1 MPEPEAWVSTTLGE
15 CAEFLS
21 GGTPS
26 KGNPAFWHGTIP
38 WVTAKDMKS
47 FQLANTEDHVTEI
60 GASNGTRLVPPGT
73 VLILV
78 RGMTLHNSI
87 PIGVLGRQ
95 AAFNQ
100 DIKALRAREHVDDR
114 FLAHLLMANRPV
126 LLSMVHAAGHGTGVL
141 ATDRLK
147 ALEVELP
154 GLEEQ
159 RAIAGVLGAL
169 DDKIEQNRRTGEALE
184 RLARA
189 TFKAWFVDF
198 EPVRAKADGAK
209 TFPGMPPEV
218 FAALPTTFTP
228 SPLGPI
234 PEGWEVR
241 PLEEIIDFNPT
252 RRIDRDGLTAYV
264 EMSELPTAGPSIG
277 KVGRRKAGSGARFM
291 NGDTLFARI
300 TPCLEN
306 GKTALVDILEPG
318 EVGWG
323 STEFIVMRPKD
334 PIPAAYAYLL
344 ARSEDF
350 RAHAVQSMSG
360 TSGRQRVQTAALAG
374 YPTAHGNTE
383 VYKAFEQVIAPDFD
397 LISANRRESAKLA
410 EVRDYLLPRLLS
422 GAVRVRDTGADR

>member
-1 MPEPEAWVSTTLGE
+1 
-15 CAEFLS
+15 
-21 GGTPS
+21 
-26 KGNPAFWHGTIP
+26 
-38 WVTAKDMKS
+38 
-47 FQLANTEDHVTEI
+47 
-60 GASNGTRLVPPGT
+60 
-73 VLILV
+73 
-78 RGMTLHNSI
+78 
-87 PIGVLGRQ
+87 
-95 AAFNQ
+95 
-100 DIKALRAREHVDDR
+100 
-114 FLAHLLMANRPV
+114 
-126 LLSMVHAAGHGTGVL
+126 
-141 ATDRLK
+141 
-147 ALEVELP
+147 
-154 GLEEQ
+154 
-159 RAIAGVLGAL
+159 
-169 DDKIEQNRRTGEALE
+169 
-184 RLARA
+184 
-189 TFKAWFVDF
+189 
-198 EPVRAKADGAK
+198 
-209 TFPGMPPEV
+209 
-218 FAALPTTFTP
+218 
-228 SPLGPI
+228 
-234 PEGWEVR
+234 
-241 PLEEIIDFNPT
+241 
-252 RRIDRDGLTAYV
+252 
-264 EMSELPTAGPSIG
+264 
-277 KVGRRKAGSGARFM
+277 M